1 MQKWVQPIALWFK
14 KELDLDEEK
23 TEVVA
28 YALTSLFV
36 ILLDLALLVL
46 VCGLLGVLKEGLV
59 AACTGALLRMF
70 TAAPIF
76 LPPRR
81 CAILSS
87 LLPAFLACSG
97 NTPDPCL
104 SRSFPSI
111 LLLSVLVWGV
121 IIVSKYAPA
130 EVKERPIRPE
140 KKGFYRKAGILLV
153 VVGNSGGFFLSTNR
167 PELFLAGSCRLW
179 WQTVTLTPPGF
190 TIYHVIFL
198 IWVQRK
204 EVKSMKKIVAG
215 LLCSLLTLFALAT
228 AVSASICHRLSAAPR
243 PKSPCNRSIF
253 LKN

>member
-70 TAAPIF
+70 TGGAHLSSPW
-76 LPPRR
+76 R

-87 LLPAFLACSG
+87 LLPAFFGLFGKYTGPMLVPEFS
-97 NTPDPCL
+97 L
-104 SRSFPSI
+104 I

-153 VVGNSGGFFLSTNR
+153 VLWGIPAVFFLSTNR
-167 PELFLAGSCRLW
+167 PELFLAGSCGLW

-190 TIYHVIFL
+190 TIYRYL
-198 IWVQRK
+198 SDLGSK
-204 EVKSMKKIVAG
+204 E
-215 LLCSLLTLFALAT
+215 
-228 AVSASICHRLSAAPR
+228 RR
-243 PKSPCNRSIF
+243 
-253 LKN
+253 